1 MAHRTSP
8 RRQLLEDCT
17 PPPKVRTSPKR
28 PLMLIGFAAVLF
40 CVLLLVVLNLDT
52 GTVHDQRADADD
64 PRFAEL
70 IAPRPLSEGDLRS
83 PSNLSQPPQTGRGV
97 ITLQDKDGNLSH
109 RYTYES
115 LDPSPEGLPSGW
127 LKLGKPRME
136 AFLANDRRLVIEG
149 DQAIAYRPQSQIE
162 EGTIEGNVIVRLF
175 DMPPHHRVDLSID
188 EPVLIVR
195 TDAASFENFLGVIR
209 CEDWVRIETATMTL
223 PGHDLSVLVDDR
235 DNTVQLTM
243 RRFDYIEILSEDS
256 SPAPQQSQTHA
267 FAPHEPTRTAQA
279 TPTPSSAQPPAQ
291 PQTQPAAQRSA
302 QVAAASQ
309 PAAAPRST
317 AQPAQTTSSK
327 FYLLTIRDEVLI
339 EQTKADGR
347 RTAMGEKLELIF
359 STESEGLDGSLSLG
373 SSVQPHHVAH
383 QPPIR
388 RDVPAHPL
396 SRDMILASLAIG
408 TAQDWPVGQPAQQS
422 LERTIITARG
432 PLVIVPLSDSSR
444 RPASE
449 KDAVLELTGSPV
461 LLCDHA
467 NGSES
472 IARTLRYDTGPRS
485 IELIGSHTF
494 PMHLS
499 TPEFEASGS
508 AFRVNQTTGE
518 GAIVGAGWMKRRE
531 LSSSATMGLLCAGS
545 SPPQRVPRPTVPE
558 TITPELQITWQG
570 GVDLTFD
577 SASADER
584 MGKLRSALFTGDVK
598 VVSDEFTMDSET
610 MLVMFPPG
618 AGDPEA
624 IERIEARGG
633 VRVVGVTDGTLL
645 CRELDLDMTQ
655 SSEGKTIPKE
665 MLARGDVQAE
675 DESQVVWSD
684 TLRVTFRETMKTAGD
699 AAPRPER
706 AGARGEVDV
715 DELLA
720 EGSVQVLMADGSRAF
735 ADRLLGDGANE
746 TVTLLGEDVVVASD
760 RMMMSRGK
768 RLVLSRKE
776 GTATSIGPG
785 VFRLYHEPVL
795 GEPEPRRIAP
805 PDVNE
810 ADNPIE
816 VRATWKESMVY
827 DSNFNDGAG
836 SVVLR
841 GDVDVLAEPSPLER
855 STMTGQALT
864 LEFRKAEG
872 AQAARPAPLPIAR
885 TGEAR
890 RDADGGRRELARL
903 IARRNA
909 KLESHSW
916 DKPALPSGEREG
928 EPVIFYVS
936 GEHIEHDAKTGES
949 LVVGKGDLLIHDT
962 RAENDAERLPQHTP
976 FGSRGTTKMSWGK
989 TLHLVPRVDEI
1000 YDITA
1005 MDKVEMIHRG
1015 LDGAISTMTAERV
1028 EATVLRPID
1037 SQRQPAAADMGAPA
1051 GAKLERV
1058 RGMGGVIIKTDRR
1071 EIECGEFDYNIATGI
1086 AQLHAARHGRVSVVT
1101 RGVVQPLFAERAV
1114 WDMNR
1119 DAIQVVGPTGG
1130 GPR

>member
-8 RRQLLEDCT
+8 RRQLLEDST
-17 PPPKVRTSPKR
+17 PPPRVRTSPKR

-40 CVLLLVVLNLDT
+40 SVLLLVVLNLDT
-52 GTVHDQRADADD
+52 GAERDLRPDADD

-70 IAPRPLSEGDLRS
+70 IAPRPLTESDLRG
-83 PSNLSQPPQTGRGV
+83 PANLAQPPQTGRGV
-97 ITLQDKDGNLSH
+97 ITLQDKEGNLSH

-115 LDPSPEGLPSGW
+115 LDPSPAGLPSGW

-149 DQAIAYRPQSQIE
+149 DEAVAHRPQSQIE

-223 PGHDLSVLVDDR
+223 PGHDLTVLVDDR
-235 DNTVQLTM
+235 DDTVQLTM

-256 SPAPQQSQTHA
+256 SPQPTQTHA
-267 FAPHEPTRTAQA
+267 SAQNDAANVQHEPTRTAQA
-279 TPTPSSAQPPAQ
+279 TPAQPPAQSPAQPPAQ
-291 PQTQPAAQRSA
+291 PSAPAAA
-302 QVAAASQ
+302 PTASQ
-309 PAAAPRST
+309 PAATPVQAT
-317 AQPAQTTSSK
+317 ASK

-359 STESEGLDGSLSLG
+359 STESEGLDGSLALG
-373 SSVQPHHVAH
+373 SSASPHHVAH
-383 QPPIR
+383 QPLPIR

-408 TAQDWPVGQPAQQS
+408 ASQEWPAGQAAQPT
-422 LERTIITARG
+422 LERTLITARG
-432 PLVIVPLSDSSR
+432 PLVIVPLRDASR

-461 LLCDHA
+461 LLCDHV

-485 IELIGSHTF
+485 IELIGSQAF

-499 TPEFEASGS
+499 TPEFEAAGS
-508 AFRVNQTTGE
+508 AFRVNQTTGA

-531 LSSSATMGLLCAGS
+531 LSSAATMGLLCATGGA
-545 SPPQRVPRPTVPE
+545 PPQRVPRPEVPE
-558 TITPELQITWQG
+558 AIAPELQITWQG

-598 VVSDEFTMDSET
+598 VVSDEFMMDSET
-610 MLVMFPPG
+610 MLVTFPPG

-675 DESQVVWSD
+675 DESQVMWSD
-684 TLRVTFRETMKTAGD
+684 TLRVTFREAAKTAGD
-699 AAPRPER
+699 APPRPER

-715 DELLA
+715 DELFA

-746 TVTLLGEDVVVASD
+746 TVTLLGDDVVVASD
-760 RMMMSRGK
+760 RMIMSRGK
-768 RLVLSRKE
+768 RLVLARKE
-776 GTATSIGPG
+776 GTATSVGPG

-795 GEPEPRRIAP
+795 GEPQPKRIAP

-810 ADNPIE
+810 NENPIE

-827 DSNFNDGAG
+827 DSTFNDGAG

-841 GDVDVLAEPSPLER
+841 GDVDVLAEPSSLER

-864 LEFRKAEG
+864 LEFVKVEG
-872 AQAARPAPLPIAR
+872 AQAARTAPLPITR

-890 RDADGGRRELARL
+890 PNEDGTRRELARL

-962 RAENDAERLPQHTP
+962 RADDDAERLPQHTP

-1015 LDGAISTMTAERV
+1015 LDGAISAMTAERV
-1028 EATVLRPID
+1028 EATVLRPMEK
-1037 SQRQPAAADMGAPA
+1037 REPAAADMGTPA

-1101 RGVVQPLFAERAV
+1101 RGVVQPMFAERAV